1 MTGVELVLAALAA
14 GAAGGITEA
23 TSSSIRDGYAT
34 LRDLLR
40 AKLSSQGG
48 EAAEVL
54 EADETA
60 PGVFEAR
67 MREYIVGS
75 GADQDEAILEAA
87 RRVLALLDPSGNE
100 QGKYTVDAGDAKG
113 VQIGDHNTQTNTF
126 S

>member
-23 TSSSIRDGYAT
+23 TSSSIRDGYAA

-40 AKLSSQGG
+40 RKLSSQGG

-54 EADETA
+54 EAHESA

-67 MREYIVGS
+67 MREYVMSS

-87 RRVLALLDPSGNE
+87 RRVLVLLDPSGNE
-100 QGKYTVDAGDAKG
+100 QGKYTVDARNAKG
-113 VQIGDHNTQTNTF
+113 VQIGPHNTQTNTF